1 MHMICTR
8 VVIAPRSP
16 TATIRARA
24 TQHIILDNRAPL
36 LTRTRTHARTR
47 VASTAP
53 GPPLAITRVLVLRSA
68 LARAARQIDGSFQLL
83 PTRARTRTHARA
95 RCTDSATLLPTRART
110 RTHARARCSDSA
122 AAAAAAAA
130 VVAVVVAAAAVVA
143 VVVAVAVVVVVVVV
157 VVAIG
162 AQVAAGSD
170 LNLVVGLKV
179 SAACSCAGDA

>member
-95 RCTDSATLLPTRART
+95 RC
-110 RTHARARCSDSA
+110 SDSA

-179 SAACSCAGDA
+179 PAACSCAGDA